1 MAYTEKETRELI
13 ELYESN
19 PCLEMVSR
27 LAVRFNKPKK
37 SIIGKLSKEGVYQ
50 KLGYRSKTG
59 AVPITK
65 LAIVRLIEDD
75 LGVLLPE
82 LDKTPK
88 VTLTRLK
95 DAIHDQSN
103 ALEEA
108 LNTIV
113 ELKHLAD
120 VRGEMLQNK

>member
-50 KLGYRSKTG
+50 KLGYRSK
-59 AVPITK
+59 
-65 LAIVRLIEDD
+65 D
-75 LGVLLPE
+75 LLRTTWEYYYL
-82 LDKTPK
+82 
-88 VTLTRLK
+88 
-95 DAIHDQSN
+95 S
-103 ALEEA
+103 
-108 LNTIV
+108 
-113 ELKHLAD
+113 
-120 VRGEMLQNK
+120 